1 MDRRDQI
8 DEMNSLSEK
17 LSTVEDQLQDS
28 ILKNQQK
35 DQIILDKTQEIE
47 NFQNDI
53 YRMQNDMTE
62 KDNQIEKQEN
72 MINDLKYK
80 IKDDSERFE
89 VEYTNIKS
97 IIQNASYKFCKNEL
111 ILVPI

>member
-1 MDRRDQI
+1 MGM

-17 LSTVEDQLQDS
+17 LSTVEDQLRDS
-28 ILKNQQK
+28 ILKNRQK

-62 KDNQIEKQEN
+62 KDSQIEKQEN

-89 VEYTNIKS
+89 SQFEETMTMHS
-97 IIQNASYKFCKNEL
+97 RQLQSL
-111 ILVPI
+111 RQSQD